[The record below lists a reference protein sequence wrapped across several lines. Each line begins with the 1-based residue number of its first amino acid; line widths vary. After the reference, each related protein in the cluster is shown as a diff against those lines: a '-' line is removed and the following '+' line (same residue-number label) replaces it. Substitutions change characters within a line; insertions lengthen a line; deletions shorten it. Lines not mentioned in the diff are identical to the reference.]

1 MKRIVQSK
9 LPNTKTMHDSNVDRG
24 LMKSDPLFSGEKCLQ
39 DRPFCI
45 CIYKY
50 FFLAGF

>member
-24 LMKSDPLFSGEKCLQ
+24 LMRSDPLFQGKSVFGIDL
-39 DRPFCI
+39 FV